1 LRRQI
6 IAIHTLARQVWLAN
20 VSRRFSLGAIWLDQI
35 DGLLPWICF
44 RVFLKLKLLPTFL
57 MQS

>member
-1 LRRQI
+1 MQI
-6 IAIHTLARQVWLAN
+6 VAIHVLARRVWLAN
-20 VSRRFSLGAIWLDQI
+20 ASRRFSLRVIWLDQI

-44 RVFLKLKLLPTFL
+44 RVFLKLKLLSTFL